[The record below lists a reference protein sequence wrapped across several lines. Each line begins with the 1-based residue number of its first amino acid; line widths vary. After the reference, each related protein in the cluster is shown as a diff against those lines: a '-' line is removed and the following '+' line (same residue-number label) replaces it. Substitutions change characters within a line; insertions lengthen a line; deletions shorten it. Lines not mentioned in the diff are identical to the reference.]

1 MLCRGVIRISQEQ
14 RRSGIL
20 QIPGAFTARAST
32 PAQLEGGNS
41 VRDPLNDE
49 FGAAASALMLLLGYA
64 RYSQLLV
71 GISWKLPNGEVAHD
85 ACLYHPHKKE
95 QQQQQQ
101 LARVKAALY
110 DWLAEAG
117 QGSNPTLLAWVAILV
132 GQLHPLP
139 QERPPAA
146 EAAARLEQL
155 MPALS
160 EVCGSL
166 QIWQCLRTAVCGW

>member
-1 MLCRGVIRISQEQ
+1 M
-14 RRSGIL
+14 L

-32 PAQLEGGNS
+32 PAQLEGGNT

-64 RYSQLLV
+64 KYSQLLV

-85 ACLYHPHKKE
+85 GCLYHPHRKE
-95 QQQQQQ
+95 QQQHQ
-101 LARVKAALY
+101 LTRVKAALH

-139 QERPPAA
+139 EQRLPAA

-155 MPALS
+155 LPALS
-160 EVCGSL
+160 EVCASLRYGS
-166 QIWQCLRTAVCGW
+166 A